1 MYCRAVPVRQT
12 QHTNNQRQAPPPLRE
27 ATTGFPQKL
36 TRKEGR
42 GRLGISGV
50 DATDSVVGV
59 GNTVDQVLHSPK
71 C

>member
-1 MYCRAVPVRQT
+1 MYCRAVPVRT
-12 QHTNNQRQAPPPLRE
+12 RQQPAPSPTTSSL